1 VVDEVLARAALLA
14 CMALRGEVECA
25 AEEIP
30 VDALVVGGDVRDE
43 LFDQLLVSSTCFEN
57 GHGKSVLPRFS
68 VPGWG
73 AIGLKEGIPTCRKNI
88 DMRRRKDER
97 KALKLARLL
106 VSLDDVA
113 RADRPLR
120 PRRRR
125 VALSTR

>member
-1 VVDEVLARAALLA
+1 
-14 CMALRGEVECA
+14 M
-25 AEEIP
+25 
-30 VDALVVGGDVRDE
+30 
-43 LFDQLLVSSTCFEN
+43 
-57 GHGKSVLPRFS
+57 
-68 VPGWG
+68 
-73 AIGLKEGIPTCRKNI
+73 GLKEGIPICRKNI

-125 VALSTR
+125 VALSIR

>member
-1 VVDEVLARAALLA
+1 
-14 CMALRGEVECA
+14 
-25 AEEIP
+25 
-30 VDALVVGGDVRDE
+30 
-43 LFDQLLVSSTCFEN
+43 
-57 GHGKSVLPRFS
+57 
-68 VPGWG
+68 
-73 AIGLKEGIPTCRKNI
+73 
-88 DMRRRKDER
+88 MRRRKDER

>member
-1 VVDEVLARAALLA
+1 
-14 CMALRGEVECA
+14 
-25 AEEIP
+25 
-30 VDALVVGGDVRDE
+30 
-43 LFDQLLVSSTCFEN
+43 
-57 GHGKSVLPRFS
+57 
-68 VPGWG
+68 VPDSG
-73 AIGLKEGIPTCRKNI
+73 AFGLKERIPTCRKNI

-106 VSLDDVA
+106 VSLDDAA